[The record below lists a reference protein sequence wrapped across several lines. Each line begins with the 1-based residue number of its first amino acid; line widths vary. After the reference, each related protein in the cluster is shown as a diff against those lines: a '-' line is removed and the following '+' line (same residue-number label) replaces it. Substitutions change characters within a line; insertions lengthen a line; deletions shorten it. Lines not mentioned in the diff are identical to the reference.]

1 MKTLFLADLQN
12 KSEKEIKDRV
22 AEEYETDR
30 KALDKISFLIAYE
43 SVSSWGCDS
52 ASYFLVRDK
61 LTGALF
67 DVRGSHCSCYGFEDQ
82 WELETVE
89 LAALKARAKKGET
102 RMFPG
107 GYDED
112 AEKNQ
117 TAIKEFILKMRR

>member
-12 KSEKEIKDRV
+12 KSEKEIKDYI

-30 KALDKISFLIAYE
+30 NALDKLSFLVAYE
-43 SVSSWGCDS
+43 SVGSWGCDS

-61 LTGALF
+61 MTGALF
-67 DVRGSHCSCYGFEDQ
+67 DVRGSHCSCYGFEGQ
-82 WELETVE
+82 WELEAVE
-89 LAALKARAKKGET
+89 LAALKVRA

-107 GYDED
+107 GYDDD

-117 TAIKEFILKMRR
+117 KAIKEYILKMRR

>member
-12 KSEKEIKDRV
+12 KSEKEIKDYI

-30 KALDKISFLIAYE
+30 TALDKLSFLVAYE
-43 SVSSWGCDS
+43 SVGSWGCDS
-52 ASYFLVRDK
+52 TSYFLVREK
-61 LTGALF
+61 TTGALF
-67 DVRGSHCSCYGFEDQ
+67 EVRGSHCSCYGFEDQ
-82 WELETVE
+82 WELEAVE